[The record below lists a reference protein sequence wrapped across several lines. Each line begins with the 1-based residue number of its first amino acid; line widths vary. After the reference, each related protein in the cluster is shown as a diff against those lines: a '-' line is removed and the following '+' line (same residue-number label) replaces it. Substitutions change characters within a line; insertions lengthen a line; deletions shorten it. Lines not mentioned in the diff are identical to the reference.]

1 MGGITRTCA
10 PAGMTVSS
18 TVRVRPATLIDVA
31 VMAEIEVVAFSDP
44 WPASAFR
51 DLLSASHARIT
62 VAVDAH
68 DLAVGYCVVLQAADE
83 AEIANIAVAQARRA
97 QGIAGRLLD
106 LALKEA
112 SISGVT
118 TVYLEVRLSNTSARA
133 LYLSRGFRQ
142 VGRRAAYY
150 RFPTEDALVLRRDQP
165 AMQ

>member
-1 MGGITRTCA
+1 
-10 PAGMTVSS
+10 MTAVSEI
-18 TVRVRPATLIDVA
+18 RVRPATLIDVV

-44 WPASAFR
+44 WPPSAFR
-51 DLLSASHARIT
+51 DLLSAPHARIT
-62 VAVDAH
+62 VAVDAL

-83 AEIANIAVAQARRA
+83 AEIANIAVAQTRRE

-106 LALKEA
+106 VAIEET
-112 SISGVT
+112 SISGVS
-118 TVYLEVRLSNTSARA
+118 TVYLEVRLSNASARA

-150 RFPTEDALVLRRDQP
+150 RFPTEDALVFRRDQR